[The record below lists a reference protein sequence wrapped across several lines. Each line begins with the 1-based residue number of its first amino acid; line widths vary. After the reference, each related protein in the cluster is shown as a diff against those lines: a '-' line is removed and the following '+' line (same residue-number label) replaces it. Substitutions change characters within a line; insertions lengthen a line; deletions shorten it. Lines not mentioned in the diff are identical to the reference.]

1 MVAIGGIS
9 PNLLIVLTAS
19 FGLMSGKK
27 EGMWIGF
34 VTGLLA
40 DVFAGTV
47 AGLNALIYMY
57 TGYVSGIFSDT
68 FYNEDIKIP
77 VLLISL
83 SNLVYGIMNY
93 GFSYL
98 LRGRLDFLFYFKR
111 IILAEVTYT
120 IVLTILTYRIFK
132 WIHKRLENKDQQGVK
147 SVV

>member
-9 PNLLIVLTAS
+9 PNLLIILTSS

-34 VTGLLA
+34 VAGLLA

-57 TGYVSGIFSDT
+57 TGYVSGIFSDS

-120 IVLTILTYRIFK
+120 IVLTIFTYRIFK